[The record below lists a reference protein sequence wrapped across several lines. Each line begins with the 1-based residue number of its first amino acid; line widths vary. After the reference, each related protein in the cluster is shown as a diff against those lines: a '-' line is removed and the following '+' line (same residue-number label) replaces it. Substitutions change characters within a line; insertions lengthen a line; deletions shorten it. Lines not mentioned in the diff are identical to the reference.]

1 MLQIDFFKRLENVVD
16 YKAGETIFEAGADS
30 NSTLYA
36 VREGSVEIVLN
47 GEVIDTIEEGFFFGE
62 MSLVDSAPR
71 SATARA
77 KTDAKIVPVD
87 RSRFL
92 FLVHETPT
100 FALQVMHVMAERLR
114 RMMKSG

>member
-1 MLQIDFFKRLENVVD
+1 MYQIDFFKNQDNAVE
-16 YKAGETIFEAGADS
+16 YKAGDIIFAEGAESDA
-30 NSTLYA
+30 TMYA
-36 VREGSVEIVLN
+36 VREGTVEIVLK
-47 GEVIDTIEEGFFFGE
+47 GAVIDTIEEGQFFGE
-62 MSLVDSAPR
+62 MSLVDTAPR

-77 KTDAKIVPVD
+77 KTDAKIIPVD

-114 RMMKSG
+114 RLMN